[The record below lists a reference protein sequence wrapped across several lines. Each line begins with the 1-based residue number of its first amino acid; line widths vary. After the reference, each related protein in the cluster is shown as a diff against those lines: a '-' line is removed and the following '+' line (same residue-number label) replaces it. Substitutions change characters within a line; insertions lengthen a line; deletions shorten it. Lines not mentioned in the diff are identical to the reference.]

1 MAEES
6 FVKSQLAAFCKALN
20 KVEAPLKQKHVRA
33 LVVGT
38 HKLRSSRIFW
48 HSVSRIQLEKN
59 PVLTW
64 KFCQLLHKLI
74 HDGHR
79 KITEESVGHV
89 SRLNQLGNFW
99 QHLRSSGYGQAN
111 TCYCKLLVS
120 RLQFHKKYPSIPGNL
135 NLNQRQ
141 LDTLC
146 SDINETYELAIDM
159 LDQMDELLNLKATI
173 MSIMD
178 SMRWS
183 SLVPQGQCLLAP
195 LILVILDT
203 SKFYDFLV
211 KAHFK
216 LHKSLPADTL
226 VGHRERFYDLFR
238 RTKKFYEETANL
250 QYFKYLVQIPTLP
263 SIAPNFQQ
271 ASELEDY
278 RAPQAYLHAGT
289 TSENGDQSPP
299 DSQSVCDEQIS
310 SIIDISLPQ
319 MDNISMMGD
328 SIASSTL
335 PPSTSNNAGAQPI
348 FDPKDEII
356 ARLRLDIDAERD
368 VKEKLFEECKNR
380 IEQYEARLLH
390 MNQEIDLH
398 KEAAEEKTKELE
410 KLRVLSTTLGQ
421 ERQQTSEESKRK
433 VDETEHKFAKLKGAY
448 QQIREDHIKAL
459 TEIRDLRAKID
470 SNVKASD
477 TKNEELTQ
485 LKAKME
491 QDGLEREFFESQAK
505 TLQESIQIKGQ
516 KLIECQTKIEQ
527 LESHLEELEDVLG
540 KVKVESAEKLK
551 LLGEDKLKI
560 GNDFLDCITSFA
572 LNLMEQTNED
582 SQNATSISYPPHL
595 ATSKLKS
602 FIEQKEFINSMF
614 NNNNEFY
621 KSILLIAQN
630 MSDILLVCPS
640 AAYTASIQHFEEV
653 NEQCRQL
660 QQLSSTFIK
669 EKNLESLNE
678 IWKEL
683 ENLENLML
691 GLPKENVDLDVNTV
705 GKQLEEE
712 MNCMTE
718 AIAAAVEHI
727 NELQKKSRETNIGIK
742 LEVNDKILNSCN
754 ELMGA
759 VRELVIKSKEVQE
772 EIVSNG
778 RGQATPIEFYK
789 RNHLWTEGLISA
801 GRAVGVTATEL
812 VKSADKLIMEKGGKF
827 EHLIVSAGSVGASVA
842 QLFVSSRVKADKNSQ
857 KLVGLGK
864 ASKDVNKCTAN
875 LVGIV
880 KQGQQSLGEEKLL
893 DFSNLS
899 LHETKKEEMESQ
911 VRVLELEAELSRE
924 RLRFA
929 ALRKQHFHIAQLVSN
944 NQENGGGNNGDKG
957 VDIPTPES

>member
-79 KITEESVGHV
+79 KTTEESVGHV
-89 SRLNQLGNFW
+89 ARLNQLGNFW

-195 LILVILDT
+195 LIMVILDT

-226 VGHRERFYDLFR
+226 VGHRERFYDVFR

-263 SIAPNFQQ
+263 AIAPNFQQ

-289 TSENGDQSPP
+289 TSENGDQTPP
-299 DSQSVCDEQIS
+299 DSQSFCDEQIS
-310 SIIDISLPQ
+310 SIIDFSLPQ
-319 MDNISMMGD
+319 MDNVSMMGD
-328 SIASSTL
+328 SIASSTIA
-335 PPSTSNNAGAQPI
+335 PSTSNNAPPI

-368 VKEKLFEECKNR
+368 IKEKLFQECKNR
-380 IEQYEARLLH
+380 IEQYEARLVQ
-390 MNQEIDLH
+390 MNQEIELH
-398 KEAAEEKTKELE
+398 KEATEEKTKELE
-410 KLRVLSTTLGQ
+410 ELRVLSTTLGQ
-421 ERQQTSEESKRK
+421 ERQQTTEESKRK

-470 SNVKASD
+470 SNVQATD
-477 TKNEELTQ
+477 TKDEELTQ

-516 KLIECQTKIEQ
+516 KLNETQTKIEQ
-527 LESHLEELEDVLG
+527 LESQLEEINDILAKE
-540 KVKVESAEKLK
+540 KNTSAEKQK
-551 LLGEDKLKI
+551 QMEEINLKI

-572 LNLMEQTNED
+572 LNLMEQTHED

-602 FIEQKEFINSMF
+602 FIEQKDVINSMLTSESK
-614 NNNNEFY
+614 NEFY
-621 KSILLIAQN
+621 KSILLVAQI

-653 NEQCRQL
+653 NEQCRQVQL
-660 QQLSSTFIK
+660 LSSTFFK
-669 EKNLESLNE
+669 EKSEKSLED

-683 ENLENLML
+683 ENLETLMI
-691 GLPKENVDLDVNTV
+691 GLPKESNDIDVNTV

-754 ELMGA
+754 ELMTA

-772 EIVSNG
+772 EIVANG
-778 RGQATPIEFYK
+778 RGMASPVEFYK

-812 VKSADKLIMEKGGKF
+812 VKSADRLIMEKGGKF

-857 KLVGLGK
+857 KLIGLGK

-880 KQGQQSLGEEKLL
+880 KRGQQSLGEEKLL

-899 LHETKKEEMESQ
+899 FHETKKEEMESQ

-929 ALRKQHFHIAQLVSN
+929 SLRKQHFHIAQLVSN
-944 NQENGGGNNGDKG
+944 QENGGETTTSNT
-957 VDIPTPES
+957 PPPPES

>member
-348 FDPKDEII
+348 FDPKFEFLCFFNFKFFRDEII

-470 SNVKASD
+470 SN
-477 TKNEELTQ
+477 
-485 LKAKME
+485 
-491 QDGLEREFFESQAK
+491 AK

-582 SQNATSISYPPHL
+582 SQNATSISYPPH
-595 ATSKLKS
+595 
-602 FIEQKEFINSMF
+602 
-614 NNNNEFY
+614 
-621 KSILLIAQN
+621 
-630 MSDILLVCPS
+630 
-640 AAYTASIQHFEEV
+640 
-653 NEQCRQL
+653 
-660 QQLSSTFIK
+660 
-669 EKNLESLNE
+669 
-678 IWKEL
+678 
-683 ENLENLML
+683 
-691 GLPKENVDLDVNTV
+691 
-705 GKQLEEE
+705 
-712 MNCMTE
+712 
-718 AIAAAVEHI
+718 
-727 NELQKKSRETNIGIK
+727 
-742 LEVNDKILNSCN
+742 
-754 ELMGA
+754 
-759 VRELVIKSKEVQE
+759 
-772 EIVSNG
+772 
-778 RGQATPIEFYK
+778 
-789 RNHLWTEGLISA
+789 
-801 GRAVGVTATEL
+801 
-812 VKSADKLIMEKGGKF
+812 KLIMEKGGKF

>member
-79 KITEESVGHV
+79 KTTEESVGHV
-89 SRLNQLGNFW
+89 ARLNQLGNFW

-195 LILVILDT
+195 LIMVILDT

-226 VGHRERFYDLFR
+226 VGHRERFYDVFR

-263 SIAPNFQQ
+263 AIAPNFQQ

-289 TSENGDQSPP
+289 TSENGDQTPP
-299 DSQSVCDEQIS
+299 DSQSFCDEQIS
-310 SIIDISLPQ
+310 SIIDFSLPQ
-319 MDNISMMGD
+319 MDNVSMMGD
-328 SIASSTL
+328 SIASSTIA
-335 PPSTSNNAGAQPI
+335 PSTSNNAPPI

-368 VKEKLFEECKNR
+368 IKEKLFQECKNR
-380 IEQYEARLLH
+380 IEQYEARLVQ
-390 MNQEIDLH
+390 MNQEIELH
-398 KEAAEEKTKELE
+398 KEATEEKTKELE
-410 KLRVLSTTLGQ
+410 ELRVLSTTLGQ
-421 ERQQTSEESKRK
+421 ERQQTTEESKRK

-470 SNVKASD
+470 SNVQATD
-477 TKNEELTQ
+477 TKDEELTQ

-516 KLIECQTKIEQ
+516 KLNETQTKIEQ
-527 LESHLEELEDVLG
+527 LESQLEEINDILAKE
-540 KVKVESAEKLK
+540 KNTSAEKQK
-551 LLGEDKLKI
+551 QMEEINLKI

-572 LNLMEQTNED
+572 LNLMEQTHED

-602 FIEQKEFINSMF
+602 FIEQKDVINSMLTSESK
-614 NNNNEFY
+614 NEFY
-621 KSILLIAQN
+621 KSILLVAQI

-653 NEQCRQL
+653 NEQCRQVQL
-660 QQLSSTFIK
+660 LSSTFFK
-669 EKNLESLNE
+669 EKSEKSLED

-683 ENLENLML
+683 ENLETLMI
-691 GLPKENVDLDVNTV
+691 GLPKESNDIDVNTV

-754 ELMGA
+754 ELMTA

-772 EIVSNG
+772 EIVANG
-778 RGQATPIEFYK
+778 RGMASPVEFYK

-812 VKSADKLIMEKGGKF
+812 V
-827 EHLIVSAGSVGASVA
+827 
-842 QLFVSSRVKADKNSQ
+842 
-857 KLVGLGK
+857 
-864 ASKDVNKCTAN
+864 
-875 LVGIV
+875 
-880 KQGQQSLGEEKLL
+880 
-893 DFSNLS
+893 
-899 LHETKKEEMESQ
+899 
-911 VRVLELEAELSRE
+911 
-924 RLRFA
+924 
-929 ALRKQHFHIAQLVSN
+929 
-944 NQENGGGNNGDKG
+944 
-957 VDIPTPES
+957 

>member
-1 MAEES
+1 MLGHWLLERRSETLLEIYGQLRTVI
-6 FVKSQLAAFCKALN
+6 VKGLNPSHKLAKDSWDFSNAILLTGLCQLSHRRLIVSIFCLN
-20 KVEAPLKQKHVRA
+20 FSAGKKLGPILIPRCLFKFLKIFYFFQ
-33 LVVGT
+33 

-141 LDTLC
+141 LDTLS

-410 KLRVLSTTLGQ
+410 ELRVLSTTLGQ

-448 QQIREDHIKAL
+448 QQIREDHIKVFIIFL
-459 TEIRDLRAKID
+459 YFSDLVFRRLVLRRRA
-470 SNVKASD
+470 
-477 TKNEELTQ
+477 
-485 LKAKME
+485 
-491 QDGLEREFFESQAK
+491 
-505 TLQESIQIKGQ
+505 
-516 KLIECQTKIEQ
+516 
-527 LESHLEELEDVLG
+527 
-540 KVKVESAEKLK
+540 
-551 LLGEDKLKI
+551 
-560 GNDFLDCITSFA
+560 DFLIIF
-572 LNLMEQTNED
+572 
-582 SQNATSISYPPHL
+582 
-595 ATSKLKS
+595 KR
-602 FIEQKEFINSMF
+602 F
-614 NNNNEFY
+614 
-621 KSILLIAQN
+621 
-630 MSDILLVCPS
+630 
-640 AAYTASIQHFEEV
+640 
-653 NEQCRQL
+653 
-660 QQLSSTFIK
+660 SS
-669 EKNLESLNE
+669 
-678 IWKEL
+678 
-683 ENLENLML
+683 
-691 GLPKENVDLDVNTV
+691 V
-705 GKQLEEE
+705 
-712 MNCMTE
+712 
-718 AIAAAVEHI
+718 
-727 NELQKKSRETNIGIK
+727 
-742 LEVNDKILNSCN
+742 
-754 ELMGA
+754 
-759 VRELVIKSKEVQE
+759 
-772 EIVSNG
+772 
-778 RGQATPIEFYK
+778 
-789 RNHLWTEGLISA
+789 
-801 GRAVGVTATEL
+801 
-812 VKSADKLIMEKGGKF
+812 
-827 EHLIVSAGSVGASVA
+827 
-842 QLFVSSRVKADKNSQ
+842 
-857 KLVGLGK
+857 
-864 ASKDVNKCTAN
+864 
-875 LVGIV
+875 
-880 KQGQQSLGEEKLL
+880 
-893 DFSNLS
+893 
-899 LHETKKEEMESQ
+899 
-911 VRVLELEAELSRE
+911 
-924 RLRFA
+924 
-929 ALRKQHFHIAQLVSN
+929 
-944 NQENGGGNNGDKG
+944 
-957 VDIPTPES
+957 

>member
-1 MAEES
+1 
-6 FVKSQLAAFCKALN
+6 
-20 KVEAPLKQKHVRA
+20 
-33 LVVGT
+33 
-38 HKLRSSRIFW
+38 
-48 HSVSRIQLEKN
+48 
-59 PVLTW
+59 
-64 KFCQLLHKLI
+64 
-74 HDGHR
+74 
-79 KITEESVGHV
+79 
-89 SRLNQLGNFW
+89 
-99 QHLRSSGYGQAN
+99 
-111 TCYCKLLVS
+111 
-120 RLQFHKKYPSIPGNL
+120 
-135 NLNQRQ
+135 
-141 LDTLC
+141 
-146 SDINETYELAIDM
+146 
-159 LDQMDELLNLKATI
+159 
-173 MSIMD
+173 
-178 SMRWS
+178 
-183 SLVPQGQCLLAP
+183 
-195 LILVILDT
+195 
-203 SKFYDFLV
+203 
-211 KAHFK
+211 
-216 LHKSLPADTL
+216 
-226 VGHRERFYDLFR
+226 
-238 RTKKFYEETANL
+238 
-250 QYFKYLVQIPTLP
+250 
-263 SIAPNFQQ
+263 
-271 ASELEDY
+271 
-278 RAPQAYLHAGT
+278 
-289 TSENGDQSPP
+289 
-299 DSQSVCDEQIS
+299 
-310 SIIDISLPQ
+310 
-319 MDNISMMGD
+319 
-328 SIASSTL
+328 
-335 PPSTSNNAGAQPI
+335 
-348 FDPKDEII
+348 
-356 ARLRLDIDAERD
+356 
-368 VKEKLFEECKNR
+368 
-380 IEQYEARLLH
+380 

-410 KLRVLSTTLGQ
+410 ELRVLSTTLGQ

-602 FIEQKEFINSMF
+602 FIEQKDFVNSMF
-614 NNNNEFY
+614 NNESSKNEFY
-621 KSILLIAQN
+621 KSILLVAQN

-653 NEQCRQL
+653 NEQCRQI

-669 EKNLESLNE
+669 EKTLESLNE

-727 NELQKKSRETNIGIK
+727 NELQKKRQDSNNPFNKKYVFYSRETNIGIK

-944 NQENGGGNNGDKG
+944 NQENGGGNNVETDTS
-957 VDIPTPES
+957 PPES